1 MLLFIKMLGHEEP
14 KPSGLEA
21 QLVKQLDF
29 FTIDVHLQCPRGKT
43 LILTGPSG
51 SGKTTL
57 LRCLAGLDSIDKG
70 FITFD
75 GKPWADTTTKAH
87 LGTRHRHVGFLS
99 QEYHLFPHM
108 TVLENIRFGARDR
121 TEAESYLGAMNITHL
136 GSVTPRALSG
146 GERQRV
152 ALCQTLASKPQL
164 LLLDEPFSA
173 LDLENRIL
181 LRQWLAEQQQKH
193 HFAIIQVTH
202 DLTEALNEVANV
214 MALEEGRTAP
224 EWLNRQKYLFW
235 QSLGTRRERSCA

>member
-1 MLLFIKMLGHEEP
+1 MLGQEIQ
-14 KPSGLEA
+14 KRSGLEA
-21 QLVKQLDF
+21 QLVKRMAF

-75 GKPWADTTTKAH
+75 GKPWADTATGRS
-87 LGTRHRHVGFLS
+87 LGTRYRRVGFLS

-121 TEAESYLGAMNITHL
+121 KDAESYLGAMNITHL
-136 GSVTPRALSG
+136 GSVKPRALSG

-181 LRQWLAEQQQKH
+181 LRQWLAEQQQQH
-193 HFAIIQVTH
+193 YFTIIQITH
-202 DLTEALNEVANV
+202 DLTEALGEGANV
-214 MALEEGRTAP
+214 LALTEGRAAP
-224 EWLNRQKYLFW
+224 EWLNRQKHLFW
-235 QSLGTRRERSCA
+235 QSLGTTREHSCA